1 MKKCLRCKGYLPKNR
16 RSRVKNRRRFFAKGR
31 WELPDLENGQKR
43 AKEKMVEKKDEG
55 DGYDGVVRKKRIIHF
70 FKMA

>member
-1 MKKCLRCKGYLPKNR
+1 LNVYKAKDYPQKNR
-16 RSRVKNRRRFFAKGR
+16 RSRGKNRRRFFAKGR

-43 AKEKMVEKKDEG
+43 AKEKMVEKKEEG

>member
-1 MKKCLRCKGYLPKNR
+1 MMMNKRLRCEGYLSKNR

-43 AKEKMVEKKDEG
+43 AKEKMEEKKEEG
-55 DGYDGVVRKKRIIHF
+55 DGYDGVVRKKRITAF
-70 FKMA
+70 F